1 MKGSRIPGPAV
12 GNLGLVL
19 REEKEA
25 NRKAKH
31 SLPQTDSGFFGMFT
45 RGLNPGTQA
54 PPGLLLCPSESSVPN
69 TLQQVGQAP
78 GPVDGPDSQAPAIL
92 WSWEQS
98 PEPSEEQAPLP
109 TWQTN
114 LSPEQTC
121 CYFLWAA
128 CPLPRKPGTGP
139 VALQHRTHKRA
150 NGRNTPWHQAV
161 LGPGVGA
168 LPSPISSTPK

>member
-78 GPVDGPDSQAPAIL
+78 GPGHPLELGAKPGALGRAGTTAYVADQ
-92 WSWEQS
+92 
-98 PEPSEEQAPLP
+98 PEP
-109 TWQTN
+109 
-114 LSPEQTC
+114 
-121 CYFLWAA
+121 
-128 CPLPRKPGTGP
+128 
-139 VALQHRTHKRA
+139 RA
-150 NGRNTPWHQAV
+150 NLLLLSLGCMPSAQEAWHWACCPPAQDTQARQR
-161 LGPGVGA
+161 
-168 LPSPISSTPK
+168 